1 MRGVKQI
8 SVALALAG
16 VALAAGLVLWFDGDA
31 VLAAL
36 AGVGWPGLALVLA
49 WGALTC
55 AVLAAAWAL
64 VLPGP
69 GYGVL
74 LRGRA
79 VRDAATTCLPFSPV
93 GGYVLGARALTMQGV
108 PWPRAGAGT
117 VLDVGAELL
126 AQLLFTVF
134 GVAVLL
140 LWQPHAA
147 LAGPLAFGVAGA
159 VALCALAYAG
169 RRRIGQGLHV
179 AGTRLLG
186 DWFGSAGGFTSMR
199 GELTQLSTAR
209 GRLALAVLVHVAAWI
224 LTGFG
229 TWISLRLL
237 GWPGDI
243 LPVLALEALLDAV
256 IAAAFIVPAAAGVQ
270 EAGYVALGTIFG
282 VGPELALGVSLL
294 RRGRDLLLGAP
305 VLALWHWAELRRLRA

>member
-147 LAGPLAFGVAGA
+147 LAGPLAIGVAGA

-186 DWFGSAGGFTSMR
+186 DWFGSAGGLTSMR

-209 GRLALAVLVHVAAWI
+209 GRLALAVLVHVAAWV

>member
-1 MRGVKQI
+1 MRGVKQVSI
-8 SVALALAG
+8 VLALAG
-16 VALAAGLVLWFDGDA
+16 VALAGGLVLWFDGGA

-36 AGVGWPGLALVLA
+36 AGVGWPGLALLLA

-55 AVLAAAWAL
+55 AVLAVGWAL
-64 VLPGP
+64 VLPGA

-79 VRDAATTCLPFSPV
+79 VRDAAATCLPFSPV
-93 GGYVLGARALTMQGV
+93 GGYVLGARALTIQGV

-147 LAGPLAFGVAGA
+147 LAGPLAIGVA
-159 VALCALAYAG
+159 VAAALFALAYAG
-169 RRRIGQGLHV
+169 RRRIGQGLRIV
-179 AGTRLLG
+179 GTRLLG
-186 DWFGSAGGFTSMR
+186 DWFGSAAGLASMQ

-209 GRLALAVLVHVAAWI
+209 GRLALAVVVHVAAWI

-237 GWPGDI
+237 GWHGDI

-256 IAAAFIVPAAAGVQ
+256 IAAAFIVPAAVGVQ

-305 VLALWHWAELRRLRA
+305 VLAVWHWAELRRLRA

>member
-147 LAGPLAFGVAGA
+147 LAGPLAIGVAGA

-209 GRLALAVLVHVAAWI
+209 GRLALAVLVHVAAWV

-305 VLALWHWAELRRLRA
+305 VLELWHWAELRRLRA

>member
-147 LAGPLAFGVAGA
+147 LAGPLAIGVAGA